1 MNESKKNLLPP
12 IVVDYIEKL
21 GNKNAPA
28 FQRDLYCQTL
38 ERVRDACDAAVSV
51 YKKELEKY
59 SIAKRK

>member
-21 GNKNAPA
+21 GNKNAPS
-28 FQRDLYCQTL
+28 FQRESYCMTL
-38 ERVRDACDAAVSV
+38 ERIRDACSQAVSL
-51 YKKELEKY
+51 YKEDVSKH